1 MKRSGT
7 DLTVDAL
14 ARLYDTGADRVR
26 PSLIRRGCQH
36 EDFDDL
42 RQDSFIAA
50 MKRVDEFEGDPEGAV
65 AWVGTIIKNRF
76 LNFLR
81 DNSLRE
87 RKETIAAHDWAARLR
102 DLHGRD
108 ASKEAIIER
117 MSKAMSLLS
126 LADQRVMWMHYADGI
141 ATGAIAKREGVDGP
155 AIRKRLE
162 RARTRLREIYT
173 RLEP

>member
-1 MKRSGT
+1 MKGNST
-7 DLTVDAL
+7 ALTVDAL
-14 ARLYDTGADRVR
+14 ARLYDTGAERVR
-26 PSLIRRGCQH
+26 PSLIRRGCRR

-50 MKRVDEFEGDPEGAV
+50 MKHVEEFEGDSEGVV

-76 LNFLR
+76 LNFMR
-81 DNSLRE
+81 DSSLRE
-87 RKETIAAHDWAARLR
+87 RKETIAAREWAARLR
-102 DLHGRD
+102 ALHGRD
-108 ASKEAIIER
+108 ASKEALIER

-126 LADQRVMWMHYADGI
+126 PDDQRVMWLHYAEGI
-141 ATGAIAKREGVDGP
+141 ATGEIAKREGADGP